1 MERQNTSTFIQS
13 KTHPQNHST
22 SAFRAPHT
30 HLLTHTHTNALIH
43 KGYFLLPPLAIM
55 KLDLHLHKGTITL
68 TLPLSHTLHEDPTG
82 SQSKPPSDAP
92 HPEMKLDRRTSYF
105 SFSSLLF
112 FFQEDPGENV
122 LGITLAAMP
131 GSATPDQTGSWPH
144 ATLAHTLFLLLLF
157 PGGEGGFH

>member
-1 MERQNTSTFIQS
+1 MACHYRVNTCQFILHCALAEKKPS
-13 KTHPQNHST
+13 GT
-22 SAFRAPHT
+22 HT
-30 HLLTHTHTNALIH
+30 HSFKRTHTHTHLQTHIH

-131 GSATPDQTGSWPH
+131 GSATPDQQH
-144 ATLAHTLFLLLLF
+144 
-157 PGGEGGFH
+157 